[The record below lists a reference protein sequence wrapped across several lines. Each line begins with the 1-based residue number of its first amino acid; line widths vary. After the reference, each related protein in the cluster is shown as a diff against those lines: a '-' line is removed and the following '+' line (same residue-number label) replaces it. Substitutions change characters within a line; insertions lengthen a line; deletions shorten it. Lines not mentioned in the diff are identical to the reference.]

1 MKTFT
6 AGALVAAASATDL
19 SLTWSDCGDASTK
32 TKISAFKPS
41 SLTLGQKTTMTGTG
55 ALSEDVP
62 GATFD
67 LEMTG
72 AIGKL
77 VSCQGDAS
85 AAKTCSLPLGTGSL
99 TFDAMTFPLKAGSTD
114 VNVDISLSSAVP
126 ASLQTTT
133 TRCTAAAS
141 NGDKLFC
148 IEIKS
153 APAQAV
159 HPERAAQIEEIQKTS
174 GVMWKAAAHPRFA
187 SQAPGAFKDMNGIL
201 GDHKQSIADGLA
213 SGELVAH
220 EADAN
225 AAVPSSF
232 DSEQN
237 WPQCAKI
244 IGDIRDQSNCGC
256 CWAFGGAEAAS
267 DRMCIAS
274 NASLMLPLSAQDV
287 CFNSN
292 FNGCGGGQ
300 ISTPWS
306 YIKSTGAVTGGL
318 YQGSGP
324 FGSGLCS
331 SFSLPH
337 CHHHGPQGEDP
348 YPAEGAPGC
357 PSQSSPRGPSS
368 CDSDAKAPHNNFASD
383 KYTFSGQTISASG
396 EANIQSAI
404 MAGGPMETAFTV
416 YSDFENY
423 AGGIYHHVSGGM
435 AGGHAV
441 KFVGWGEENGQKYWK
456 VANSW
461 NPYWGEKGY
470 FRIRR
475 GNNEGGIEDG
485 AVASSPS
492 ATWSK
497 KSAGAVVV

>member
-1 MKTFT
+1 MVKTV
-6 AGALVAAASATDL
+6 LHLESCDPPV
-19 SLTWSDCGDASTK
+19 DCC
-32 TKISAFKPS
+32 P
-41 SLTLGQKTTMTGTG
+41 
-55 ALSEDVP
+55 
-62 GATFD
+62 
-67 LEMTG
+67 EMRDT
-72 AIGKL
+72 
-77 VSCQGDAS
+77 
-85 AAKTCSLPLGTGSL
+85 
-99 TFDAMTFPLKAGSTD
+99 
-114 VNVDISLSSAVP
+114 
-126 ASLQTTT
+126 
-133 TRCTAAAS
+133 
-141 NGDKLFC
+141 
-148 IEIKS
+148 
-153 APAQAV
+153 
-159 HPERAAQIEEIQKTS
+159 
-174 GVMWKAAAHPRFA
+174 
-187 SQAPGAFKDMNGIL
+187 GIL

-368 CDSDAKAPHNNFASD
+368 CDSDAKSPHNNFASD

-470 FRIRR
+470 FRILR
-475 GNNEGGIEDG
+475 GNNEGGIENG